1 MSGTPSL
8 TGESMPVEKSKV
20 VSGLT
25 GMARRGVQIKCS
37 AFLEAIGKLKALAVD
52 KTGTISEGRPRV
64 TRVVSVDS
72 NDKAEIGRIAAA
84 FDRHSD
90 HPLIW
95 DRTLLAICHRQSSE
109 SIGGNVR
116 LLGNVF

>member
-1 MSGTPSL
+1 
-8 TGESMPVEKSKV
+8 MPVEKSKV

-25 GMARRGVQIKCS
+25 AMARRGVQIKCS

-52 KTGTISEGRPRV
+52 KAGTISEGRPRV

-72 NDKAEIGRIAAA
+72 NDKAEIGRIAGA

-109 SIGGNVR
+109 SSAET
-116 LLGNVF
+116 FDS